1 MRFDYAIGNP
11 PYQEDTMDTSDK
23 PIYNIFMDGA
33 YDVADKVELITP
45 ARFLFNAG
53 KTPKAWN
60 EKMLSDPHL
69 KVLEYTQNSAT
80 VFSNTDIKGGV
91 AITYRDRTNDF
102 GAIETYSI
110 FPELNT
116 ILHKVVTGHGFETIM
131 GSIFQQNKWD
141 LDIVLKEH
149 PEIKKSIGSC
159 GTERRLTTPIFNLG
173 IFREEKQKGDV
184 KILGLINNKR
194 RYKFIE
200 RKYIQD
206 NGNLDK
212 YKVILPASN
221 GSGALGEAL
230 SMPLC
235 GMPLCGYTQ
244 SFIGIGAFE
253 KKVEAEAALKYV
265 KSKFVRVMLGILKV
279 TQHNHKP
286 AWRYVPLQDF
296 TSASDIDWSG
306 TVEEI
311 DQQLYKKYKL
321 TKAEIK
327 FIETHVKVME

>member
-1 MRFDYAIGNP
+1 MKFDFAIGNP
-11 PYQEDTMDTSDK
+11 PYQEETVDTSDK

-69 KVLEYTQNSAT
+69 KVLEYTQCSAT
-80 VFSNTDIKGGV
+80 VFANTDIKGGV
-91 AITYRDRTNDF
+91 AVTYRDKTQDF

-116 ILHKVVTGHGFETIM
+116 ILHKVLTANDFETIM
-131 GSIFQQNKWD
+131 ENIIQQNKWNLD
-141 LDIVLKEH
+141 LVLSEH
-149 PEIKKSIGSC
+149 PEIKGTIGSG
-159 GTERRLTTPIFNLG
+159 GTERRLTTPIFTLE
-173 IFREEKQKGDV
+173 IFRETKQQDDV
-184 KILGLINNKR
+184 KILGLISNKR
-194 RYKFIE
+194 HYKYIE
-200 RKYIQD
+200 RRYIQD
-206 NGNLDK
+206 NGNIDK

-221 GSGALGEAL
+221 GSGALGEVL
-230 SMPLC
+230 STPLC
-235 GMPLCGYTQ
+235 GKPFCGYTQ
-244 SFIGIGAFE
+244 SFISIGAFD
-253 KKVEAEAALKYV
+253 KKEEAEAALKYV
-265 KSKFVRVMLGILKV
+265 KSKFARVMLGVLKV

-296 TSASDIDWSG
+296 TSKSDIDWSG

-311 DQQLYKKYKL
+311 DRQLYKKYKL

-327 FIETHVKVME
+327 FIETHVKAME